1 MVHART
7 SLPCERFEIGFQSYA
22 RSTMLARMPK
32 DLGGIKSLGP
42 FGARTASGLRT
53 QKVEN
58 TRRKPNVLKM

>member
-42 FGARTASGLRT
+42 FGARTASGVSSQNLEI
-53 QKVEN
+53 KYK
-58 TRRKPNVLKM
+58 KPNAQKM

>member
-32 DLGGIKSLGP
+32 DLGGIKSLAGC
-42 FGARTASGLRT
+42 
-53 QKVEN
+53 
-58 TRRKPNVLKM
+58 